1 MKRIVSHIILT
12 LFLSLYSGTAVVAQV
27 LRYIPDSAAFIV
39 NFRQSKYDL
48 DRSFGNNATVLD
60 SIDRLLST
68 IRNDS
73 ILRLRRVSFTGSASP
88 EGSLAFNRFLSE
100 RRAHSLFDHLNQYNP
115 LNDEEKTFLFL
126 GRDWEGVS
134 RLAENDGALP
144 YREETMALL
153 RSVAAEK
160 RQTGIEPAQSH
171 ERLKQLHGGEPYLYL
186 YRHIFPVV
194 RTSQLVIDY
203 DHILWPVIMP
213 RLPEKKPHIDPV
225 AIAPPDTAAVFPD
238 KSCHPFYMD
247 VRTNLLFDA
256 LALPNIGME
265 FYLGKQISL
274 GGNWVYAWW
283 SKNDRHRYWRAYG
296 GELFGRWWFGNAARR
311 KPLTG
316 HHIGIYGQIYTYDLE
331 RGGKGEMGGKPGGNL
346 WDKAQWGA
354 GIAYGYSLPIS
365 RRVNIDFSLG
375 FGYTSGYYHT
385 YRPIDTHYVWLSTRK
400 RKWFGPT
407 KAEIALVWLLGRE
420 NYNRHKTKKGGGR

>member
-1 MKRIVSHIILT
+1 
-12 LFLSLYSGTAVVAQV
+12 LSLYSGTAVVAQV
-27 LRYIPDSAAFIV
+27 PRYIPDSAAFIV

-153 RSVAAEK
+153 RSVVAEK

-225 AIAPPDTAAVFPD
+225 AIAPPDTVAVFPD

-346 WDKAQWGA
+346 WDKEQWGA